1 MPAARG
7 YDRLKEH
14 LDKGD
19 KAVASILRATKV
31 RKGQPPRLDA
41 TGWDEKQADEDG
53 LKATRTRSLPEDD
66 GAPPT
71 ISLEDYLLQVDAEN
85 PGTYPG
91 DGPLK
96 GDMAGFIQTMKAATV
111 DIVASPSC
119 PQGVTPCDVFALHL
133 YTRAELF
140 GQINRAYR
148 NNDQVE
154 MARWRVVVW
163 HMCAAARRLPSSPG
177 VFIRGV
183 GKLFDFVPIAQY
195 KPGDV
200 VSWPGFTSSSAD
212 LRIACSFMYGV
223 DTPPSEVE
231 GAIFKIWGRSCHAIE
246 WCSFMPKEREF
257 LFLPGTKFRV
267 RGWYAATQLNLRRG
281 MRTEGESESFKLR
294 CEHQL

>member
-7 YDRLKEH
+7 HDRLQEH

-19 KAVASILRATKV
+19 KAVASILRPPKV

-53 LKATRTRSLPEDD
+53 LKATRTRSLADDD

-71 ISLEDYLLQVDAEN
+71 ISLEDYLLQVAAESLHPL
-85 PGTYPG
+85 PGH
-91 DGPLK
+91 GPLK
-96 GDMAGFIQTMKAATV
+96 GDMASFIQTMKAATV

-148 NNDQVE
+148 DNDATE

-183 GKLFDFVPIAQY
+183 GKLFNFVPIAQY
-195 KPGDV
+195 KPGAV

-212 LRIACSFMYGV
+212 LRIACSFMYG

-294 CEHQL
+294 CEH